1 MPKYNKCLPN
11 SCLFSIIPKHVQDQ
25 FVCPSATQCSDN
37 PMTEPDESLQL
48 TSYDSYLQDVDD
60 HFEDFFSSEEFEK
73 DSQVP
78 MPSLPLPLTQLFS
91 EAYKNLDDETSKE
104 LFLSMTL
111 TQEDSRNIEKS
122 TRDQRDNPLWH
133 EQRLGRLIASS
144 FHDILVRK
152 SNYDSLIKQLLSKK
166 DISHIPAIQ
175 WGVEHEDQAREAYTL
190 KVTDQHEKF
199 QCSQVGLVINTN
211 YPHLGA
217 SPDGYVTCNCCGNGL
232 IEIKCPFSVKDGEP
246 HLLQDK
252 KGSFMD
258 KKGLIKSHKYYTQV
272 QGQLE
277 ICERNYCDF
286 IVWTP
291 NGLYIERIYK
301 DVKFI
306 ERLFQKLTKFFVEQ
320 FLPELMTRKL
330 QMCKVYCVCQQEE
343 YGKK

>member
-1 MPKYNKCLPN
+1 
-11 SCLFSIIPKHVQDQ
+11 
-25 FVCPSATQCSDN
+25 
-37 PMTEPDESLQL
+37 
-48 TSYDSYLQDVDD
+48 
-60 HFEDFFSSEEFEK
+60 
-73 DSQVP
+73 

-91 EAYKNLDDETSKE
+91 EAYKNLDDEKLIETSKE

-133 EQRLGRLIASS
+133 EQRLGRLTASS
-144 FHDILVRK
+144 FHDIFVRK

-217 SPDGYVTCNCCGNGL
+217 SPDGYVTCNCCGHGL
-232 IEIKCPFSVKDGEP
+232 IEIKCPFSIKDGEP

-277 ICERNYCDF
+277 VCERNYCDF

-320 FLPELMTRKL
+320 FLPELMTCKL

-343 YGKK
+343 YGKMIQCENQTCKYEWFHYSCIGLRRAPKGSWYCNDCKEQNK